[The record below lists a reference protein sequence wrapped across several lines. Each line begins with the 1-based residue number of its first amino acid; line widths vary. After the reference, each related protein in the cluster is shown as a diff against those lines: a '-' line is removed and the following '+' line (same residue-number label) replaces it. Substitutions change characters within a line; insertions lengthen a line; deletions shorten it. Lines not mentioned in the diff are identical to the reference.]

1 MALEI
6 MEVIPLESS
15 RLEMLK
21 QIADALAAQFGV
33 QQFGDLRNELK
44 KVLGMNFVFFFFKQK
59 TAYEIHR

>member
-21 QIADALAAQFGV
+21 QIADALAAQFGPNCEV
-33 QQFGDLRNELK
+33 VIHDLSAQNAEHPI
-44 KVLGMNFVFFFFKQK
+44 V
-59 TAYEIHR
+59 